1 MLSSQRAHT
10 VVAALAISC
19 STVVLAQQQPV
30 IPTPSDLER
39 KPMELKA
46 APNLL
51 PPSPVPRKISAPDE
65 DIKLDVLR
73 YELPL
78 NAPADLRQAL
88 PKLTEPYLGKDRSF
102 GDIANAAREVTA
114 YLQAELGYYLGIA
127 YIPEQEPRDGVIQ
140 IAVLE
145 GRLDDIELVWT
156 EGLPVAREVV
166 ESYLR
171 QLAPGSVLLVRD
183 VERLVFLLNDLR
195 GIASTFEV
203 RSGSMPGTAK
213 LVVTVKP
220 TQSTEWRTEF
230 DNANA
235 LDLGRNRVSA
245 TVVRNSPFNRGDS
258 LSATIMT
265 ANKGMTFGMASYTA
279 PVGPNGMRVGAAIS
293 KLEYQVVK
301 GTFANSGLEGQA
313 STAAVFGL
321 YPVIRSRNLNLF
333 TTGGVDV
340 KSYED
345 FNGFFNTNKR
355 VNTVNAGVTGDLRD
369 NLAGG
374 GINSMDA
381 MLVSGQV
388 KQDRTLGTDL
398 PAARFNKLA
407 VRGVRLQNIVPGV
420 FQGYASVRLQKA
432 FDNLDSTEQF
442 RAGGPDGVRAFF
454 PGEGTGD
461 SGLQATLELRWLI
474 PKQWLTDNNIGGESS
489 IALFTDWAT
498 LRKRNDT
505 STQLPGF
512 INREDYSG
520 AGFAW
525 QWNGPK
531 GWSVRTSIAKQY
543 KAPKN
548 SDGTFRYNREN
559 HFFINV
565 SKQN

>member
-1 MLSSQRAHT
+1 MLSSPRVHS
-10 VVAALAISC
+10 VAALVLSC

-39 KPMELKA
+39 KSLELKA
-46 APNLL
+46 VPNLV

-65 DIKLDVLR
+65 DIKLEVIR

-78 NAPADLRQAL
+78 NAPADLRKAL

-203 RSGSMPGTAK
+203 RSGSLPGTAK

-265 ANKGMTFGMASYTA
+265 ANKGMTFGMASYTT

-301 GTFANSGLEGQA
+301 GNFANSGLEGQA
-313 STAAVFGL
+313 STTAVFGL
-321 YPVIRSRNLNLF
+321 YPVIRSRNLNVF

-355 VNTVNAGVTGDLRD
+355 VNTVNIGVTGDLRD

-398 PAARFNKLA
+398 PAPRFNKLA

-474 PKQWLTDNNIGGESS
+474 PKQWLADNNIGGDSS

-531 GWSVRTSIAKQY
+531 GLSVRTSIAKQY

-548 SDGTFRYNREN
+548 SDGTFRYDREN